1 MYNTIFFVI
10 IAIIVL
16 DFLFERI
23 LDYLNSTRWSQDVP
37 VPLRG
42 VYNAEQYRKSQ
53 NYYRE
58 NLHFGYL
65 TSSFSF
71 LLILLMLIFGGF
83 ALVNEWAFNM
93 TSNTIL
99 AALVFFAILG
109 LGMDVLTTPFALY
122 DTFVIEEKY
131 GFNKSTLA
139 LFFTDKLKGWLLSAV
154 LGGGLMA
161 LIIWFYQATGKWFWI
176 LAWGLVTVF
185 LVFMTVFYSTLIV
198 PIFNK
203 QTPLEQGTLREQI
216 HHLCKKVG
224 FKLDDV
230 YIIDGSKR
238 STKANAYFSG
248 LGRKKRIVLFDTLV
262 EDLTT
267 EEIVAVLAH
276 EIGHYRKK
284 HTLTGIILSVL
295 QVGLTLFV
303 LSLFIKDP
311 ALSEAL
317 GVSEPF
323 FHVGLVA
330 FGILYAP
337 ISTILGLGMNMVSRR
352 HEFEA
357 DAFARRYYDGRHLA
371 SGLKKLS
378 VKNLSN
384 LNPHPL
390 YVFFHYSHP
399 PLLERL
405 KRLEQD

>member
-23 LDYLNSTRWSQDVP
+23 LDYLNTTRWSQDVP
-37 VPLRG
+37 APLRG
-42 VYNAEQYRKSQ
+42 IYNAEQYKKSQ

-58 NLHFGYL
+58 NLRFGFL

-71 LLILLMLIFGGF
+71 LLILLMLTFGGF

-99 AALVFFAILG
+99 AALVFFAILV

-203 QTPLEQGTLREQI
+203 QTPLEQGILRDRI

-303 LSLFIKDP
+303 LSLFIKNP

-357 DAFARRYYDGRHLA
+357 DAFARRYYDGQHLA

-405 KRLEQD
+405 KRLE